1 MKGKTMTNR
10 SKTGR
15 WAVAVAL
22 CVSPLIVYSATQQKT
37 ESAAEVK
44 LPTPATSGGMS
55 LTEALAKRRSQ
66 RSFESKPLTSEQIS
80 QLCWAAQGVTDE
92 ATGKRTAPSALKLF
106 AVQVFVVDDTGAYE
120 YVPASHVLKKLDVE
134 DAHAK
139 LKSVIQPTI
148 TSAPVHIVL
157 TMEPEHLKARA
168 RDRAERYSLLEVGHV
183 AQNILLQAT
192 AMGLAGVPAGGIDEQ
207 ETARALNL
215 QKGLRPVYV
224 IPVGYTK

>member
-1 MKGKTMTNR
+1 MTSR
-10 SKTGR
+10 SKTAC
-15 WAVAVAL
+15 WAVAVAVS
-22 CVSPLIVYSATQQKT
+22 VSPLIVYSATQQKA
-37 ESAAEVK
+37 ESAEEVK
-44 LPTPATSGGMS
+44 LPKPAVSGGMS
-55 LTEALAKRRSQ
+55 LTEALAGRRSQ
-66 RSFESKPLTSEQIS
+66 RSFESKPLTAEQIS

-120 YVPASHVLKKLDVE
+120 YMPASHALRKLDVA

-139 LKSVIQPTI
+139 LRAVLQPTI
-148 TSAPVHIVL
+148 TSAPVHVVL
-157 TMEPEHLKARA
+157 TMEPEHLKPRC

-192 AMGLAGVPAGGIDEQ
+192 ALGLAGVPAGGIDE
-207 ETARALNL
+207 EKTAQALSL

-224 IPVGYTK
+224 IPVGYGK